1 MELESSKSLGLSKR
15 HSYQKTRG
23 HAGEKGGGRNISE
36 RRRGGRQSAEE
47 SAWVWVEY
55 KVIRQGRGGG

>member
-23 HAGEKGGGRNISE
+23 HAEEGGGRNISE
-36 RRRGGRQSAEE
+36 RRREGKECRGVSMGLGG
-47 SAWVWVEY
+47 V
-55 KVIRQGRGGG
+55 

>member
-23 HAGEKGGGRNISE
+23 HAGEGGGGEEHKRELESVGVKC
-36 RRRGGRQSAEE
+36 RGVSVGL
-47 SAWVWVEY
+47 
-55 KVIRQGRGGG
+55 GGE

>member
-23 HAGEKGGGRNISE
+23 HAGETGGRGREGGRNISG
-36 RRRGGRQSAEE
+36 RWRGECWRVSLDL
-47 SAWVWVEY
+47 
-55 KVIRQGRGGG
+55 GGV

>member
-23 HAGEKGGGRNISE
+23 HAGETGGGRKEGRNI
-36 RRRGGRQSAEE
+36 RGRWRGGCRGVLE
-47 SAWVWVEY
+47 SQPGFGWSM
-55 KVIRQGRGGG
+55 K